1 MAFYRRLMERGKP
14 HKVALI
20 AAMRK
25 LLTAVYSVAKNRPPS
40 SPSSTHNRQPG
51 STMKKLDHDHGI

>member
-1 MAFYRRLMERGKP
+1 MERGKP

-25 LLTAVYSVAKNRPPS
+25 LLAAVNSVAKNRCPFVPFLN
-40 SPSSTHNRQPG
+40 TQPAARFDYE
-51 STMKKLDHDHGI
+51 KLDHDHGI